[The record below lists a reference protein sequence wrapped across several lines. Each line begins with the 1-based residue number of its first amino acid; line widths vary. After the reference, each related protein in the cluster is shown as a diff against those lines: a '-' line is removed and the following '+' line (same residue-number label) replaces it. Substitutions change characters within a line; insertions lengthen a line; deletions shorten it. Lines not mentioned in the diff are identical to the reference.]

1 MAGCGGL
8 RWIAVDCSGL
18 HWFTVVYSGLHL
30 PLPGLKPRPAEISRK
45 VLMDIKRL
53 KNGYKKM
60 TGTGKEVLRFLEMK
74 SWSENVRREFE
85 TVYISVR

>member
-1 MAGCGGL
+1 MGCGGL
-8 RWIAVDCSGL
+8 QRFAL
-18 HWFTVVYSGLHL
+18 VYSGLHL
-30 PLPGLKPRPAEISRK
+30 PLPGLKLRPAEISRK
-45 VLMDIKRL
+45 VLMDFKRL

-85 TVYISVR
+85 SVYISVR